1 MFIASE
7 TTALFVQIPSVSS
20 ASPTKIMEKEKSDNS
35 EMFQGN
41 ADSGIKPV
49 MVASSS
55 WPLLSEAAKAA
66 SCSSSDSLKS
76 LCCDGSS
83 SSVSSFSKV
92 CYNWDYVRLLI
103 LFLAFTYDFIGLLL
117 PKIDDYSLAND
128 FFIVFDYEP
137 EVDIAPR
144 GYSKEKKMY
153 LICVNLCEE
162 YVQWFASLSLILL
175 NVESALM
182 LWFSNA
188 AYVSL
193 ISAT

>member
-41 ADSGIKPV
+41 AEKKPAWNRLSNGDSGITPV

-55 WPLLSEAAKAA
+55 WPLLSEAAKAD

-83 SSVSSFSKV
+83 SSVSSFSQV
-92 CYNWDYVRLLI
+92 CYNCNYVRLLI
-103 LFLAFTYDFIGLLL
+103 LFLAFTSDFIGLLL
-117 PKIDDYSLAND
+117 PKIDDYDLAND
-128 FFIVFDYEP
+128 FF
-137 EVDIAPR
+137 
-144 GYSKEKKMY
+144 
-153 LICVNLCEE
+153 
-162 YVQWFASLSLILL
+162 
-175 NVESALM
+175 
-182 LWFSNA
+182 
-188 AYVSL
+188 
-193 ISAT
+193 T

>member
-1 MFIASE
+1 MSLASE
-7 TTALFVQIPSVSS
+7 TTALFVQIPSVYST
-20 ASPTKIMEKEKSDNS
+20 SPTNIMEKEKSDNS

-41 ADSGIKPV
+41 AEKKPAWNRLSNGDSGIKPV

-66 SCSSSDSLKS
+66 SCSSSYSLKS

-117 PKIDDYSLAND
+117 PMIDDYSLAND
-128 FFIVFDYEP
+128 LFTLFVYEP
-137 EVDIAPR
+137 ELDIPPR
-144 GYSKEKKMY
+144 GYSKKKKC
-153 LICVNLCEE
+153 I
-162 YVQWFASLSLILL
+162 WF
-175 NVESALM
+175 V
-182 LWFSNA
+182 
-188 AYVSL
+188 
-193 ISAT
+193 